1 MEKILVGINNE
12 NKITLIVYKNDP
24 IRINPNNLKEE
35 FDRIEQKYPEFKQV
49 YYTPGTTKTI
59 TGKELEKY
67 TSSAKKISKED
78 IKQRINKELQTLNIK
93 AKNTK
98 VYENTI
104 NRCKEDIFTGRQ
116 IKIKHSEYKLG
127 KTMYATQDVGKQ
139 RSNQEDS
146 VLILKHPLN
155 EDFKLLAVSDGV
167 GGRFGGEKASR
178 HIVAKLTEWFENLN
192 PNMDKNMEKVQS
204 SLNDMLPHILDDL
217 TDAPQEAAATLSA
230 VVIGKG
236 KTLIT
241 NIGDSRVYS
250 MKNGRINQETIDDSQ
265 VQELFEN
272 KRIPNKELM
281 RFHSNSNVI
290 TNWINKTN
298 GTQQPNF
305 RIINNDS
312 YDRIIAASDGVT
324 DCMSEKEL
332 QNLMKNTNPEQL
344 TSNIVNYAMNNDSSL
359 RKTINDLPE
368 RESRKVVKAIQNNP
382 EFYMSRIN
390 GGKDNTPVAA
400 YIKK

>member
-1 MEKILVGINNE
+1 
-12 NKITLIVYKNDP
+12 
-24 IRINPNNLKEE
+24 
-35 FDRIEQKYPEFKQV
+35 
-49 YYTPGTTKTI
+49 
-59 TGKELEKY
+59 
-67 TSSAKKISKED
+67 
-78 IKQRINKELQTLNIK
+78 
-93 AKNTK
+93 
-98 VYENTI
+98 
-104 NRCKEDIFTGRQ
+104 
-116 IKIKHSEYKLG
+116 
-127 KTMYATQDVGKQ
+127 
-139 RSNQEDS
+139 
-146 VLILKHPLN
+146 
-155 EDFKLLAVSDGV
+155 
-167 GGRFGGEKASR
+167 
-178 HIVAKLTEWFENLN
+178 
-192 PNMDKNMEKVQS
+192 MEKVQS

-390 GGKDNTPVAA
+390 GGKDNTTVAA